1 MELTS
6 IASSSEGNSI
16 FVGSKETKL
25 LVDCGI
31 SAKRIE
37 KSLDELDTRASEL
50 SGILITHEHSD
61 HIKGLGVMLRRYGT
75 SGLRHGKDHRRGFG
89 QQVHRKGRQGL
100 VSSD

>member
-37 KSLDELDTRASEL
+37 KSLDELDTR
-50 SGILITHEHSD
+50 G
-61 HIKGLGVMLRRYGT
+61 
-75 SGLRHGKDHRRGFG
+75 
-89 QQVHRKGRQGL
+89 
-100 VSSD
+100 